1 MIAPCGTHIAPIEPI
16 YLTAADAARL
26 LRISVRTLYTYVK
39 EKRVPAPLWL
49 GGKRLCEKPQKA
61 RKPEFVADLVQD
73 SPLRRRGVTARP
85 SHP

>member
-49 GGKRLCEKPQKA
+49 GGKRLWPAQAVHDHVGAA
-61 RKPEFVADLVQD
+61 RN
-73 SPLRRRGVTARP
+73 RRR
-85 SHP
+85 H